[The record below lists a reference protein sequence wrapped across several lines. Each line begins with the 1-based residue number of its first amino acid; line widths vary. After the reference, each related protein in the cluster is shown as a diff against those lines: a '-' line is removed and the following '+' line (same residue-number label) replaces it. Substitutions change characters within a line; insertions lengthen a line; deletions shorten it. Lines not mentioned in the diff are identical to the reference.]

1 MKLKSIFAMLAL
13 GLASMSANAQQTSDK
28 PNAWFL
34 QGGLGLSYSVGGHDG
49 IGSLLSPAG
58 EVAVGKYFSPKLGAR
73 LAIGGWQGRVNNG
86 SPRSFYHGQATVD
99 GLWNISQTFSE
110 RLNRPVDLGLV
121 VGVGFDRSY
130 GYNASSFLA
139 RAGLQMS
146 VRLSPVF
153 DFNVEALAHGVSD
166 RWNGL
171 DDHSFDSYV
180 NLLVGV
186 TYRLGTGYKCKS
198 CQPEVFDNDR
208 INECRAP
215 KRDTVYIERIVE
227 KPVVVEQPAPQPV
240 VAETLQRNVYFDLN
254 KTNIRANQEATVR
267 EVGEF
272 LQRHPDAKASLMGY
286 ADKGTGTAAINTRL
300 AEQRANT
307 VSQELQ
313 KTYGISASR
322 LTVGSRGDLEQPFS
336 HNESNR
342 VVLIDIR

>member
-1 MKLKSIFAMLAL
+1 MKLKSLFVMLAM
-13 GLASMSANAQQTSDK
+13 GLATVSASAQQNADK
-28 PNAWFL
+28 PNAWFV
-34 QGGLGLSYSVGGHDG
+34 QGGLGLSYSVSGHDG

-58 EVAVGKYFSPKLGAR
+58 EVAVGKYFSPALGAR

-86 SPRSFYHGQATVD
+86 SPRSFYHGQATID
-99 GLWNISQTFSE
+99 GLWNISQTVSE
-110 RLNRPVDLGLV
+110 RLDRPVDLGLI
-121 VGVGFDRSY
+121 VGLGFDRSY

-180 NLLVGV
+180 NLLVGFS
-186 TYRLGTGYKCKS
+186 YRLGTGYKCKS
-198 CQPEVFDNDR
+198 CQPVVFDNDR

-215 KRDTVYIERIVE
+215 KQDTVYVEKVVRDTVVVE
-227 KPVVVEQPAPQPV
+227 KAVQP
-240 VAETLQRNVYFDLN
+240 ETLQRNVYFNLN
-254 KTNIRANQEATVR
+254 KTDIRPDQEATVR

-272 LQRHPDAKASLMGY
+272 MQRHSETNASLMGY
-286 ADKGTGTAAINTRL
+286 ADKGTGNAAINARL

-307 VSQELQ
+307 VSQALQ
-313 KTYGISASR
+313 NNFGISASR
-322 LTVGSRGDLEQPFS
+322 LTVGSKGDIEQPFS

-342 VVLIDIR
+342 VVLIDIK

>member
-1 MKLKSIFAMLAL
+1 MKLKSIFVILAL
-13 GLASMSANAQQTSDK
+13 GLASVNANAQQTSDK

-58 EVAVGKYFSPKLGAR
+58 EVAVGKYFSPALGAR
-73 LAIGGWQGRVNNG
+73 LAIGGWEGRVNNG
-86 SPRSFYHGQATVD
+86 SPRSFYHGQATID
-99 GLWNISQTFSE
+99 GLWNISQTFSQ

-121 VGVGFDRSY
+121 VGLGFDRSY

-139 RAGLQMS
+139 RAGLQLS

-198 CQPEVFDNDR
+198 CQPEVFDNDL

-215 KRDTVYIERIVE
+215 KPDTVYVEKVVRDTVVVE
-227 KPVVVEQPAPQPV
+227 KPVVQPA
-240 VAETLQRNVYFDLN
+240 AETLQRNVYFDLN
-254 KTNIRANQEATVR
+254 KTNIRPDQEATVS
-267 EVGEF
+267 EVAEF
-272 LQRHPDAKASLMGY
+272 LQRHPETKASLMGY
-286 ADKGTGTAAINTRL
+286 ADKATGTAAINARL
-300 AEQRANT
+300 AEKRAGT
-307 VSQELQ
+307 VSQVLQ
-313 KTYGISASR
+313 TNFGISASR
-322 LTVGSRGDLEQPFS
+322 LTVGSRGDIEQPFS

-342 VVLIDIR
+342 VVLIDIK